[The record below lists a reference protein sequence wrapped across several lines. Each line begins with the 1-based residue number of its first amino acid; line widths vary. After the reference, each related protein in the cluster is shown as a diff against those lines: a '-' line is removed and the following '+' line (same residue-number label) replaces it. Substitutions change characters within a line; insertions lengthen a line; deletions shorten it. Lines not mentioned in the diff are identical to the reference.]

1 MDIKNKEGKT
11 AMQIAYEE
19 GEYECGNYLK
29 TVEGMLLFILPFIVS
44 CIVPSFDIAS
54 LDFFNLTYAKNVTT
68 VDFLMVRI
76 DF

>member
-29 TVEGMLLFILPFIVS
+29 TVEGMLLFTLPFMIVS
-44 CIVPSFDIAS
+44 CIFTLFCI
-54 LDFFNLTYAKNVTT
+54 LTYAKNVTT